1 MPISDVLGAVKRVVD
16 PAFAK
21 IDARPLGDEL
31 PDVAEENVQAR
42 IRGLLLMAHAN
53 RTGDILLTTGNKSEI
68 AVGYCTLYGDMNGG
82 LAVISDVLKT
92 QLYALAGWMNANAEA
107 SGFAGPP
114 IPQSTIDKPP
124 SAELAPNQRDDD
136 SLPPYPVLDQIIERY
151 VEQRQ
156 QPSRIAQET
165 GIDGALVDRVVRM
178 IDRNEYK
185 RKQMATGLKVTHVA
199 FGFGRRMPIAQR
211 WVGG

>member
-1 MPISDVLGAVKRVVD
+1 
-16 PAFAK
+16 
-21 IDARPLGDEL
+21 
-31 PDVAEENVQAR
+31 
-42 IRGLLLMAHAN
+42 
-53 RTGDILLTTGNKSEI
+53 
-68 AVGYCTLYGDMNGG
+68 
-82 LAVISDVLKT
+82 
-92 QLYALAGWMNANAEA
+92 
-107 SGFAGPP
+107 
-114 IPQSTIDKPP
+114 
-124 SAELAPNQRDDD
+124 
-136 SLPPYPVLDQIIERY
+136 VLDQIIERY